1 MPFKG
6 KIILIIAISL
16 IGLIA
21 SSKIIMIFAMS
32 GLLDIKNI
40 VLLVLSIA
48 HFYFL
53 YVKRYNAARFSFGF
67 LLLAPSGLALI
78 FFPYAQGIT
87 SSNILPLILNIML
100 THIGVLLFL
109 SKDISAY
116 INEHMYE
123 QS

>member
-53 YVKRYNAARFSFGF
+53 YVKRYNAARYSFGF
-67 LLLAPSGLALI
+67 
-78 FFPYAQGIT
+78 Y
-87 SSNILPLILNIML
+87 
-100 THIGVLLFL
+100 FL
-109 SKDISAY
+109 RLVD
-116 INEHMYE
+116 
-123 QS
+123 

>member
-6 KIILIIAISL
+6 KIILITAISL

-53 YVKRYNAARFSFGF
+53 YVKK
-67 LLLAPSGLALI
+67 I
-78 FFPYAQGIT
+78 
-87 SSNILPLILNIML
+87 
-100 THIGVLLFL
+100 
-109 SKDISAY
+109 
-116 INEHMYE
+116 
-123 QS
+123 